1 MRLERLDRDKPSSLL
16 RIFVNYGR
24 KKYNNIRHQEWN
36 KNFEEE
42 ESAHQE
48 GVEHRHQGPDAL
60 RVEAVDAGLEQNT
73 NAKL

>member
-1 MRLERLDRDKPSSLL
+1 M
-16 RIFVNYGR
+16 
-24 KKYNNIRHQEWN
+24 YNNIRHQEWN

-60 RVEAVDAGLEQNT
+60 RVEAVDAGLE
-73 NAKL
+73 